1 MIKCYFI
8 DVANIS
14 SDLPRSSFSE
24 TEIERLA
31 DSILASDGLLRPL
44 ILKESSV
51 EKYTVM
57 EGHREY
63 YAAVRAKEKDVKKAE
78 MVNAFV
84 INAQMQRSTIDQLNL
99 LKDRSDVHPS
109 EIPTIDRHTLAELLS
124 SSIEQLLPAIAA
136 SISTQLQPIV
146 SQVAEHQQLLALIK
160 LDQIKEPN
168 TESQKTP
175 DRETPLT
182 VVAVEQPKPDI
193 KPSATTKS
201 TTNRNKKPKTED
213 ASPAQSVVTIDPN
226 QQLTSPEVK
235 SVKAP
240 KTTSKSSKKAK
251 NEASVSPIIP
261 VVVESPQ
268 QSAPAVK
275 STKATKSTEAKKGSD
290 ALGSIDPTKSA
301 TALNLINT
309 LSQDLLTLRMERSAV
324 SKAIV
329 KLVPNIIV
337 KRNNQPEQKF
347 DTWED
352 IIAAKITGLSTGR
365 IQEIIDKL
373 K

>member
-1 MIKCYFI
+1 
-8 DVANIS
+8 
-14 SDLPRSSFSE
+14 
-24 TEIERLA
+24 
-31 DSILASDGLLRPL
+31 LLRPL

-84 INAQMQRSTIDQLNL
+84 INAQMHRSTIDQLNL

-109 EIPTIDRHTLAELLS
+109 EISPTIDRHTLAELLS

-175 DRETPLT
+175 DRETLLT

-201 TTNRNKKPKTED
+201 TTNRNKKSKTED

-251 NEASVSPIIP
+251 TEASVSSIIS

-352 IIAAKITGLSTGR
+352 IIAAKITGLSTSR